1 MRCFYYHILS
11 TSIHKKQ
18 KAFTA
23 LCQRVYCVFFHFHFF
38 YKTCKTCQK
47 VVVVKWKKKVRL
59 NISILC
65 KVTSLGTF
73 KQLSSPV
80 CPLYSFIERSRK
92 KGEIVVCTSLLLGK
106 ALMKLLEFLAKNGS
120 WQQPSRNCIFA
131 FALQSQLLSFPF
143 CSYMLQPL
151 EKLEEIEAYS
161 KQLFSDQQKES
172 FAKRISVTTIR
183 TSATAPC
190 VKKYNGLKSII
201 FYLQFFVSK

>member
-92 KGEIVVCTSLLLGK
+92 KRGNRSMHIASSGEGINEITRI
-106 ALMKLLEFLAKNGS
+106 LAKNGS

-201 FYLQFFVSK
+201 FYLQFFL